1 MKHLLFFLIFIII
14 ANNNLHA
21 YPNKNENIYNYKF
34 SVLEL
39 FFKKYYPPAGDSSSI
54 IVDHEK
60 LFNKLNINRKP
71 LFFMIYYCKKLI

>member
-39 FFKKYYPPAGDSSSI
+39 FLKKYYPPAGESGRSGVLLLLSPLRTVRASFPAYGSS
-54 IVDHEK
+54 
-60 LFNKLNINRKP
+60 F
-71 LFFMIYYCKKLI
+71 